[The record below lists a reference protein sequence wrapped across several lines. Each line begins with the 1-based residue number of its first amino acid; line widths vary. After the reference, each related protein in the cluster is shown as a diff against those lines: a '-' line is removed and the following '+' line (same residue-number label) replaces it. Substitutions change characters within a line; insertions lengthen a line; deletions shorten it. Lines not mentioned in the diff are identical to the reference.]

1 VRRPALLWRIVG
13 DEGYITL
20 CDYDLSV
27 HIRPKAKSSV
37 GGYDPCEIWATVHG
51 DKTRDEAFAAGENII
66 LRVVR
71 RELKRLQALETE
83 LQAAI
88 NKAKEAAN

>member
-1 VRRPALLWRIVG
+1 VRRPALLWKIVG

-20 CDYDLSV
+20 CGCDLSV

-51 DKTRDEAFAAGENII
+51 DKTRDEALVAGENII

-71 RELKRLQALETE
+71 RELKRLQGLETE

-88 NKAKEAAN
+88 NKTKEATN